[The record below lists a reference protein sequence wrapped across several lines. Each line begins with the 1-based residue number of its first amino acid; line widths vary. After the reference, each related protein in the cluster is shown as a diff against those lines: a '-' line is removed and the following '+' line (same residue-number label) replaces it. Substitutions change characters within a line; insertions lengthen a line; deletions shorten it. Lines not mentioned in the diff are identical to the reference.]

1 MLKKPQNVYLPIDK
15 FQAKVFK
22 KNEGERSEWVTKFAL
37 ALAEEAEEPFAKEL
51 LNRAQ
56 ADLYKD
62 IVRGWRFN
70 ARRSLESSG
79 ISNPTDKQVHEKCI
93 DEFGDEYI
101 EALELLKA
109 SSKRIRNN
117 ISKMGADE
125 STAGAPTREDGEFKS
140 DSGNAVN
147 LESATPAKPSLAYS
161 GKNGLVRLTDD
172 EYALLLQELGNKRKA
187 DRLIDDLDY
196 KLAEGATFRQ
206 PHLHVLTH
214 WQSYR
219 EDKAAEAAEMA
230 KVNADA
236 RAEAYSRRGY
246 KTAEE
251 RQQEELAKINDFCT
265 GLRNGTIKIAKEG

>member
-1 MLKKPQNVYLPIDK
+1 MTVEWNRFWCRVL
-15 FQAKVFK
+15 FK
-22 KNEGERSEWVTKFAL
+22 EFIKHFRKMTDEQIIRDIRQSMDDLEDLVADTDSFGSQMVRWAIERAD
-37 ALAEEAEEPFAKEL
+37 EPFATAARENGKKGGRPRK
-51 LNRAQ
+51 N
-56 ADLYKD
+56 KD
-62 IVRGWRFN
+62 N
-70 ARRSLESSG
+70 
-79 ISNPTDKQVHEKCI
+79 
-93 DEFGDEYI
+93 
-101 EALELLKA
+101 
-109 SSKRIRNN
+109 
-117 ISKMGADE
+117 
-125 STAGAPTREDGEFKS
+125 TAGAPTREDGEDRK
-140 DSGNAVN
+140 
-147 LESATPAKPSLAYS
+147 SATPAKHSLAYA

-236 RAEAYSRRGY
+236 RAEAYSKRGY

>member
-1 MLKKPQNVYLPIDK
+1 MASRNDI
-15 FQAKVFK
+15 FWCRVFFK
-22 KNEGERSEWVTKFAL
+22 AFIKHFRKMSD
-37 ALAEEAEEPFAKEL
+37 EEIVKDIRQSMDDLEDLVGDTDTFGSQMVRWANGRADEPFATAARENGKKGGRPRKDKE
-51 LNRAQ
+51 
-56 ADLYKD
+56 
-62 IVRGWRFN
+62 I
-70 ARRSLESSG
+70 
-79 ISNPTDKQVHEKCI
+79 
-93 DEFGDEYI
+93 
-101 EALELLKA
+101 
-109 SSKRIRNN
+109 
-117 ISKMGADE
+117 
-125 STAGAPTREDGEFKS
+125 TAGAPTREDGEDRK
-140 DSGNAVN
+140 
-147 LESATPAKPSLAYS
+147 SATPAKPSLAYA